1 MANWREELTE
11 AIKTKAE
18 REAEE
23 AARLKQRVAEAL
35 GTAESAFDLAIGAL
49 RFAQEKVSEK
59 GQHASLE
66 LTPAAGPEG
75 ASEAGAEK
83 TGAAR
88 LLLGQPGA
96 IGSLA
101 LGLQL
106 DRETA
111 IVKVNVAETKP
122 REFDFAKDR
131 HIAATDVE
139 EYVGRRAVEL
149 VRLAQKAAP
158 W

>member
-11 AIKTKAE
+11 AVKTVAE

-23 AARLKQRVAEAL
+23 AARLRQRVAEAL
-35 GTAESAFDLAIGAL
+35 GTAESAFELAVGAL
-49 RFAQEKVSEK
+49 RFAHERIAEK
-59 GQHASLE
+59 GRPVELE
-66 LTPAAGPEG
+66 LTP
-75 ASEAGAEK
+75 SEASPAS
-83 TGAAR
+83 AR
-88 LLLGQPGA
+88 LLLGEPGA
-96 IGSLA
+96 AGSLV
-101 LGLQL
+101 LGVQI

-111 IVKVNVAETKP
+111 VVKVHVAETKP

-131 HIAATDVE
+131 HIAALDVE

-149 VRLAQKAAP
+149 VRSAQKAAP

>member
-11 AIKTKAE
+11 AVKTRAE

-23 AARLKQRVAEAL
+23 AARLRQRVAEAL
-35 GTAESAFDLAIGAL
+35 GTAESAFELGVGAL
-49 RFAQEKVSEK
+49 RFARDRIADKSQPVE
-59 GQHASLE
+59 LE
-66 LTPAAGPEG
+66 LTP
-75 ASEAGAEK
+75 
-83 TGAAR
+83 TGDAPSTAR
-88 LLLGQPGA
+88 LLLGAPGA
-96 IGSLA
+96 PGSLV
-101 LGLQL
+101 LGVQI

-111 IVKVNVAETKP
+111 IVKVNVADTKP

-131 HIAATDVE
+131 HIAALDVE

-149 VRLAQKAAP
+149 VRSAQKATP

>member
-23 AARLKQRVAEAL
+23 AARLRQRVAEAL

-49 RFAQEKVSEK
+49 RFAQEKIAEK
-59 GQHASLE
+59 GQPASLE
-66 LTPAAGPEG
+66 LTPSAGPEG
-75 ASEAGAEK
+75 TDK
-83 TGAAR
+83 PGAAR

-96 IGSLA
+96 TGTLA

-149 VRLAQKAAP
+149 VRLAQKATP

>member
-23 AARLKQRVAEAL
+23 AARLKQRVTEAL

-49 RFAQEKVSEK
+49 RFAQEKISEK
-59 GQHASLE
+59 GQPASLE
-66 LTPAAGPEG
+66 LTPAG
-75 ASEAGAEK
+75 ADRP
-83 TGAAR
+83 GAAR

-96 IGSLA
+96 AGSLV

-106 DRETA
+106 DRDTA
-111 IVKVNVAETKP
+111 VVKVNVAETKP

-149 VRLAQKAAP
+149 VRLAQKATP

>member
-23 AARLKQRVAEAL
+23 AARLKQRVLEAL
-35 GTAESAFDLAIGAL
+35 GTAETALELAIGAL
-49 RFAQEKVSEK
+49 RFAHEKIAEK
-59 GQHASLE
+59 GQAASLE
-66 LTPAAGPEG
+66 LTPSVDHPTTAKLVLGQAGAAG
-75 ASEAGAEK
+75 
-83 TGAAR
+83 
-88 LLLGQPGA
+88 
-96 IGSLA
+96 SLV

-111 IVKVNVAETKP
+111 VVRVNVAETKP

-131 HIAATDVE
+131 HISAVDVE

-149 VRLAQKAAP
+149 VRLAQKATP